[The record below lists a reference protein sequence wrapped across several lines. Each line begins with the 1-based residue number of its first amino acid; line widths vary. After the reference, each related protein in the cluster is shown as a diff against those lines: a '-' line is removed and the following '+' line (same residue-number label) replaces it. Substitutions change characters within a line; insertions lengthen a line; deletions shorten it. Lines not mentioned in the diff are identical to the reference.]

1 MASSPIARAISVP
14 SSQSASAP
22 AISPA
27 KDRTNP
33 RLTSASA
40 RSRPASGNRSSAL
53 LSQYSPSLSIPE
65 ICQ

>member
-1 MASSPIARAISVP
+1 MP

-22 AISPA
+22 VISPA

-40 RSRPASGNRSSAL
+40 RSRPDSGNRSSAL
-53 LSQYSPSLSIPE
+53 LSQYPPSLSIPE